1 MTIGRVTGLYRYPV
15 KSMMG
20 EALEQ
25 VSLGERGIPGDRAW
39 AVRDEERGGIR
50 GGKRFPELMQ
60 ARARYLEPPP
70 AEGSTSAEVELPDGR
85 RFAIDAA
92 EAPGAISELVGGP
105 VSVWP
110 LLPAENLEH
119 YRRGEPITGDMEE
132 ELRRIFGRTA
142 DEPLPDL
149 SVFPELLMT
158 YESPPGTYFDAFPL
172 LIMTRNGLEHLQEA
186 SADHQFDVRRF
197 RPNILLDIDGEE
209 SFPENAWAGRSL
221 RIGEVT
227 LQMEIVCPR
236 CSMTTRSFDD
246 LPSDPG
252 IMRSLVK
259 NAEGNLGMYASVPEA
274 GSISVGD
281 TVELLD

>member
-1 MTIGRVTGLYRYPV
+1 
-15 KSMMG
+15 
-20 EALEQ
+20 
-25 VSLGERGIPGDRAW
+25 
-39 AVRDEERGGIR
+39 
-50 GGKRFPELMQ
+50 
-60 ARARYLEPPP
+60 
-70 AEGSTSAEVELPDGR
+70 
-85 RFAIDAA
+85 
-92 EAPGAISELVGGP
+92 
-105 VSVWP
+105 
-110 LLPAENLEH
+110 
-119 YRRGEPITGDMEE
+119 
-132 ELRRIFGRTA
+132 
-142 DEPLPDL
+142 
-149 SVFPELLMT
+149 
-158 YESPPGTYFDAFPL
+158 
-172 LIMTRNGLEHLQEA
+172 
-186 SADHQFDVRRF
+186 VRRF

-209 SFPENAWAGRSL
+209 SFTENAWAGRSL